1 MPAANV
7 ILEALNLYQST
18 FRKPS
23 LIVFCLD
30 YSGSM
35 EGGGEQQL
43 EEAMATLLDPAQ
55 ASKYFLQRTGS
66 DTTIVLPFSDGLKGT
81 MKVEGNSSSS
91 LLDMLENVQQTD
103 ASGGT
108 NIYGC
113 LQDAQAY
120 FTGPL
125 EDYAPAIILMTDGRS
140 NKGSFDAFKS
150 SLPHD
155 PVPVYSVLFGDA
167 SRDQLEQISNL
178 TGGDIYDGTDEL
190 ITAMRDAF
198 ANA

>member
-1 MPAANV
+1 M
-7 ILEALNLYQST
+7 
-18 FRKPS
+18 
-23 LIVFCLD
+23 FCLD

-66 DTTIVLPFSDGLKGT
+66 DITIVLPFSDGLKKT
-81 MKVEGNSSSS
+81 LKVEGNSSPALLG
-91 LLDMLENVQQTD
+91 LLDQVQQTD

-140 NKGSFDAFKS
+140 NKGSFDDFKS
-150 SLPHD
+150 SLPTD
-155 PVPVYSVLFGDA
+155 PDLIVPVYSVLFGDA
-167 SRDQLEQISNL
+167 SRDQLEQISESDRGRYL
-178 TGGDIYDGTDEL
+178 
-190 ITAMRDAF
+190 RRHR
-198 ANA
+198 